1 MGFLSAPKI
10 NGGAPPPPPP
20 NPPTIAGGAV
30 QESAAQTAARA
41 AAAEGQG
48 FGDTLKTGA
57 QGASE
62 PNLATKTALGG

>member
-10 NGGAPPPPPP
+10 PPPPPPP

-41 AAAEGQG
+41 AAAEGAGLNGTEQ
-48 FGDTLKTGA
+48 TGPE
-57 QGASE
+57 GAPKPS
-62 PNLATKTALGG
+62 LASKTALGA